1 MTTTAER
8 LRAYE
13 GPALLSFGFR
23 PFFLLGAVWAVVT
36 VALWLPLLS
45 GRLTIPSTF
54 APIEWHAHELIY
66 GYVPAVVAG
75 FLLTAVPNWT
85 GRLPVTGHPLLAL
98 VLLWLAGRIAVLLSA
113 WIGPVAAAA
122 IDNAFLGVL
131 GAVIAR
137 ELAAGKDKRNL
148 KVLAA
153 VLLLL
158 GGNVA
163 FHLEAGSAAGHGYG
177 LRIGI
182 AATLSLI
189 MMIGG
194 RIVPSF
200 TRNWLVKRGRGP
212 LPQQSGTFDKLAVA
226 VGMVALLSW
235 IISPQHTVTGILCA
249 LAALFQMIRLARWA
263 GYRTMAEPLVLILH
277 IAYAFIPSGFALV
290 ALGILQPNMLAP
302 STALHAWTVGA
313 IGLMT
318 LAVMTRASLG
328 HTNRPLTATPAT
340 RLVYLFIIT
349 AALTRLAATYDP
361 EREIMLYVSAAAWIM
376 AFAGFVAVYGPM
388 LVRARA

>member
-1 MTTTAER
+1 
-8 LRAYE
+8 
-13 GPALLSFGFR
+13 
-23 PFFLLGAVWAVVT
+23 WAVLT

-45 GRLTIPSTF
+45 GRLTIPSSF

-85 GRLPVTGHPLLAL
+85 GRLPVTGTPLLAL
-98 VLLWLAGRIAVLLSA
+98 VLLWLAGRIGILLSG
-113 WIGPVAAAA
+113 WIGSVAAAA
-122 IDNAFLGVL
+122 IDIAFLMVL

-137 ELAAGKDKRNL
+137 ELAAGKDTRNL
-148 KVLAA
+148 KVLIG
-153 VLLLL
+153 VLVLL
-158 GGNVA
+158 GGNLV
-163 FHLEAGSAAGHGYG
+163 FHIEAGFAAGDGYG

-182 AATLSLI
+182 AATLTLI

-200 TRNWLVKRGRGP
+200 TRNWLARRGQGR
-212 LPQQSGTFDKLAVA
+212 LPQQFGTFDKIAIA
-226 VGMVALLSW
+226 AGIVALSSW
-235 IISPQHTVTGILCA
+235 VVGPQHAVTGVLCA
-249 LAALFQMIRLARWA
+249 AASLFQMIRLARWA
-263 GYRTMAEPLVLILH
+263 GDRTTGEPLVLILH
-277 IAYAFIPSGFALV
+277 LAYAFVPLGFALV
-290 ALGILQPNMLAP
+290 AFGILQPSMLAP

-340 RLVYLFIIT
+340 QLVYLCIFV
-349 AALTRLAATYDP
+349 AAIARLAATYDP
-361 EREIMLYVSAAAWIM
+361 AREVMLHVSAAAWIM